1 MGCAYPLMFAH
12 VQVFGDPPFKKEPLP
27 YHYQGEP
34 FWQYF
39 HQEESWWDDSNRFED
54 PFEDVDEEDE
64 FMKPLKRSNSYEILE
79 VDRDADE
86 NEIKRAFRKKCLK
99 THPDK
104 VGGDGEMF
112 RKVKEAYDTLICMFH

>member
-1 MGCAYPLMFAH
+1 MGCAYPLMFSH

-27 YHYQGEP
+27 DYYQGET
-34 FWQYF
+34 FWEHF
-39 HQEESWWDDSNRFED
+39 HKEESWFDDSNRFED
-54 PFEDVDEEDE
+54 PFEDVDDDDD
-64 FMKPLKRSNSYEILE
+64 FVKPLKKSNSYEILE

-86 NEIKRAFRKKCLK
+86 SEIKRAFRKKALE

-112 RKVKEAYDTLICMFH
+112 RKVKEAYDTLINYFI